1 MSNIT
6 LPADSLRAL
15 LNVYKASLEIH
26 TVLRA
31 KSLIEVF
38 KASVHMQKNFKL
50 SALDQSDE
58 IGEVSDESLDWPNFS
73 ISYFDLSQAIDQA
86 KSQVTGLE
94 AILNTAPSS
103 MNLTLSVQIE
113 GQETDDLQTAL
124 EEVLRLV
131 SNDFTAGYDSNETG
145 SYRFTV
151 E

>member
-1 MSNIT
+1 MNTVT
-6 LPADSLRAL
+6 LPAESLHVL

-26 TVLRA
+26 TALRA

-38 KASVHMQKNFKL
+38 KASVQMQKNFKL

-58 IGEVSDESLDWPNFS
+58 EVSDESLDWPGFS
-73 ISYFDLSQAIDQA
+73 MSYFDLSQAIDQA
-86 KSQVTGLE
+86 KSQITGLE

-103 MNLTLSVQIE
+103 MNLKLSVQIE

-124 EEVLRLV
+124 EEVMRLV
-131 SNDFTAGYDSNETG
+131 SNDFTAGYDRNETG

>member
-1 MSNIT
+1 MCTVT

-15 LNVYKASLEIH
+15 ITVYKASLEIH
-26 TVLRA
+26 TALRA

-38 KASVHMQKNFKL
+38 KASAQMQKNFKL

-58 IGEVSDESLDWPNFS
+58 EVSDESLDWPDFS
-73 ISYFDLSQAIDQA
+73 MSYFDLSQAIDQA

-103 MNLTLSVQIE
+103 MNLKLSVQIE
-113 GQETDDLQTAL
+113 GQETDDLQDAL
-124 EEVLRLV
+124 KEVLRLV
-131 SNDFTAGYDSNETG
+131 EDDFTSGFDRNETG
-145 SYRFTV
+145 SYRFAV

>member
-1 MSNIT
+1 MCTVT
-6 LPADSLRAL
+6 LSTESLRAL
-15 LNVYKASLEIH
+15 INVYKASLEIH
-26 TVLRA
+26 TALRA

-38 KASVHMQKNFKL
+38 KASAQMQKNFKL

-58 IGEVSDESLDWPNFS
+58 EVSDESLDLPDFS
-73 ISYFDLSQAIDQA
+73 MSYFDLSQAIDQA

-103 MNLTLSVQIE
+103 MNLKLSVQIE
-113 GQETDDLQTAL
+113 GQETDDLQDAL
-124 EEVLRLV
+124 KEVLRLV
-131 SNDFTAGYDSNETG
+131 EDDFTAGYDRNETG

>member
-1 MSNIT
+1 MSTVT

-15 LNVYKASLEIH
+15 INVYKASLEIH
-26 TVLRA
+26 QRL
-31 KSLIEVF
+31 
-38 KASVHMQKNFKL
+38 QL
-50 SALDQSDE
+50 SAIDVSDE
-58 IGEVSDESLDWPNFS
+58 DQEVWDESLDWPDLG
-73 ISYFDLSQAIDQA
+73 ICYFDLGKAIDAA

-103 MNLTLSVQIE
+103 MNLKLSVQIE

-131 SNDFTAGYDSNETG
+131 SNDFTAGYDRNETG
-145 SYRFTV
+145 SYRFLV

>member
-1 MSNIT
+1 MCTVT

-15 LNVYKASLEIH
+15 ITVYKASLEIH
-26 TVLRA
+26 TALRA

-38 KASVHMQKNFKL
+38 KASAQMQKNFKL

-58 IGEVSDESLDWPNFS
+58 IGEVSDESLDWPDFS
-73 ISYFDLSQAIDQA
+73 MSYFDLSQAIDQA

-103 MNLTLSVQIE
+103 MNLKLSVQIE
-113 GQETDDLQTAL
+113 GQETDDLQDAL
-124 EEVLRLV
+124 KEVLRLV
-131 SNDFTAGYDSNETG
+131 EDDFTAGYDRNETG

>member
-1 MSNIT
+1 M
-6 LPADSLRAL
+6 
-15 LNVYKASLEIH
+15 E
-26 TVLRA
+26 
-31 KSLIEVF
+31 
-38 KASVHMQKNFKL
+38 
-50 SALDQSDE
+50 
-58 IGEVSDESLDWPNFS
+58 WPNFS
-73 ISYFDLSQAIDQA
+73 MSYFDLSQAIDQA

-103 MNLTLSVQIE
+103 MNLTFSVQIE

>member
-1 MSNIT
+1 MCTVT
-6 LPADSLRAL
+6 LSTESLRAL
-15 LNVYKASLEIH
+15 INVYKASLEIH
-26 TVLRA
+26 TALRA

-38 KASVHMQKNFKL
+38 KASVQMQKNFKL

-58 IGEVSDESLDWPNFS
+58 EVSDESLDLPDFS
-73 ISYFDLSQAIDQA
+73 MSYFDLSQAIDQA
-86 KSQVTGLE
+86 KSQITGLE

-103 MNLTLSVQIE
+103 MNLKLSVQIE

-131 SNDFTAGYDSNETG
+131 SNDFTAGYDRNETG

>member
-1 MSNIT
+1 MCTVT

-15 LNVYKASLEIH
+15 ITVYKASLEIH
-26 TVLRA
+26 TALRA

-38 KASVHMQKNFKL
+38 KASAQMQKNFKL

-58 IGEVSDESLDWPNFS
+58 EVSDESLDLPDFS
-73 ISYFDLSQAIDQA
+73 MSYFDLSQAIDQA
-86 KSQVTGLE
+86 KSQITGLE

-103 MNLTLSVQIE
+103 MNLKLSVQIE
-113 GQETDDLQTAL
+113 GQETDDLQDAL
-124 EEVLRLV
+124 KEVLRLV
-131 SNDFTAGYDSNETG
+131 EDDFTAGYDRNETG

>member
-1 MSNIT
+1 MCTVT
-6 LPADSLRAL
+6 LSAESLRAL
-15 LNVYKASLEIH
+15 ITVYKASLEIH
-26 TVLRA
+26 TALRA

-38 KASVHMQKNFKL
+38 KASAQMQKNFKL

-58 IGEVSDESLDWPNFS
+58 EVSDESLDWPDFS
-73 ISYFDLSQAIDQA
+73 MSYFDLSQAIDQA

-103 MNLTLSVQIE
+103 MNLKLSVQIE
-113 GQETDDLQTAL
+113 GQETDDLQDAL
-124 EEVLRLV
+124 KEVLRLV
-131 SNDFTAGYDSNETG
+131 EDDFTAGYDRNETG

>member
-1 MSNIT
+1 MCTVT
-6 LPADSLRAL
+6 LSTESLRAL
-15 LNVYKASLEIH
+15 INVYKASLEIH
-26 TVLRA
+26 TALRA

-38 KASVHMQKNFKL
+38 KASVQMQKNFKL

-58 IGEVSDESLDWPNFS
+58 EVSDESLDWPDFS
-73 ISYFDLSQAIDQA
+73 MSYFDLSQAIDQA

-103 MNLTLSVQIE
+103 MNLKLSVQIE
-113 GQETDDLQTAL
+113 GQETDDLQDAL
-124 EEVLRLV
+124 KEVLRLV
-131 SNDFTAGYDSNETG
+131 EDDFTAGYDRNETG

>member
-1 MSNIT
+1 MCTVT
-6 LPADSLRAL
+6 LSTESLRAL
-15 LNVYKASLEIH
+15 INVYKASLEIH
-26 TVLRA
+26 TALRA

-38 KASVHMQKNFKL
+38 KASAQMQKNFKL

-58 IGEVSDESLDWPNFS
+58 EVSDESLDWPDFS
-73 ISYFDLSQAIDQA
+73 MSYFDLSQAIDQA

-103 MNLTLSVQIE
+103 MNLKLSVQIE
-113 GQETDDLQTAL
+113 GQETDDLQDAL
-124 EEVLRLV
+124 KEVLRLV
-131 SNDFTAGYDSNETG
+131 EDDFTAGYDRNETG

>member
-1 MSNIT
+1 MSTVT

-15 LNVYKASLEIH
+15 INVYKASLEIH
-26 TVLRA
+26 QRL
-31 KSLIEVF
+31 
-38 KASVHMQKNFKL
+38 QL
-50 SALDQSDE
+50 SAIDVSDQ
-58 IGEVSDESLDWPNFS
+58 GQEVWDESLDWPDLG
-73 ISYFDLSQAIDQA
+73 ICYFDLTKAIDQA

-103 MNLTLSVQIE
+103 MNLKLSVQIE

-124 EEVLRLV
+124 EEVTRLV
-131 SNDFTAGYDSNETG
+131 SNDFTAGYDRNETG

>member
-1 MSNIT
+1 MCTVT

-15 LNVYKASLEIH
+15 ITVYKASLEIH
-26 TVLRA
+26 TALRA

-38 KASVHMQKNFKL
+38 KASVQMQKNFKL

-58 IGEVSDESLDWPNFS
+58 EVSDESLDWPDFS
-73 ISYFDLSQAIDQA
+73 MSYFDLSQAIDQA
-86 KSQVTGLE
+86 KSQITGLE

-103 MNLTLSVQIE
+103 MNLKLSVQIE
-113 GQETDDLQTAL
+113 GQETDDLQDAL
-124 EEVLRLV
+124 KEVLRLV
-131 SNDFTAGYDSNETG
+131 EDDFTSGFDRNETS